1 MSADLS
7 ALKIDKSKR
16 DNFNNGPANRKWIM
30 WLIIIILA
38 ILITFVLASNWD
50 NLFTDKIEVQT
61 TVALIQSPSQSGA
74 VLTSSGYVVAQ
85 RKASVASKATGR
97 LVYLGVAE
105 GDKVKEKQV
114 IARLEDDDIQA
125 QLAEAKANLKLNE
138 AQFEEADNNYKRA
151 NKMLEQKAIAD
162 ADFDAART
170 NYNKVLASIDLARA
184 RVRQSQV
191 ALESTLIRA
200 PFDGTVLTKNADVGE
215 VVAPLGAGSNTRAAV
230 VTIADL
236 SSLQVEADVSESN
249 LQKIS
254 IGQESRI
261 TLDAYPAYEYKGYV
275 NKIIPTADRAKG
287 TVMVKVAFTDYDERV
302 LPEMS
307 VKVLFLSAEDK
318 QSEKDD
324 QPVLTLL
331 SSAVTQRNGSKVAFR
346 IVDGQAV
353 ETKISTGRSFDEY
366 EEILSGLD
374 NGDKVIDN
382 PGKDIENGKSVS
394 VK

>member
-7 ALKIDKSKR
+7 ALRIDKSKR
-16 DNFNNGPANRKWIM
+16 ENFNEGPGNRKWIL
-30 WLIIIILA
+30 WLIIVLLVIL
-38 ILITFVLASNWD
+38 LTFVLASNWG
-50 NLFTDKIEVQT
+50 NLFSDKIEVQT
-61 TVALIQSPSQSGA
+61 TIAEIQSPSLSGA

-97 LVYLGVAE
+97 LVYLGVVE
-105 GDKVKEKQV
+105 GDKVKKNDI

-125 QLAEAKANLKLNE
+125 QLAESKANLKLNE
-138 AQFEEADNNYKRA
+138 AQVEEAANNFKRA
-151 NKMLEQKAIAD
+151 KELLEQKAIAD

-170 NYNKVLASIDLARA
+170 NYNKVLASVDLARA
-184 RVRQSQV
+184 RVKQSEV

-261 TLDAYPAYEYKGYV
+261 TLDAYPSHEYKGYV
-275 NKIIPTADRAKG
+275 TKIIPTADRAKG
-287 TVMVKVAFTDYDERV
+287 TVMVKVAFKDYDESV

-307 VKVLFLSAEDK
+307 VKVLFLAQEDK
-318 QSEKDD
+318 QAKEDD
-324 QPVLTLL
+324 QPVLTVS
-331 SSAVTQRNGSKVAFR
+331 SSAVTQRNGSKVVFR

-353 ETKISTGRSFDEY
+353 ETKISTGRSFDGY
-366 EEILSGLD
+366 EEILSGLN

-382 PGKDIENGKSVS
+382 PGNDIEDGTSVA